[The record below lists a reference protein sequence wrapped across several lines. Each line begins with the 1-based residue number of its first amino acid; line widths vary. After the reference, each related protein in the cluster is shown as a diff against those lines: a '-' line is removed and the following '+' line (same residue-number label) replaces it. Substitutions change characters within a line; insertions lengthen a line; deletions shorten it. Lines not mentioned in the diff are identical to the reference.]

1 MTEGTN
7 LIFLE
12 GNIEARPSFPT
23 AATNYILVP
32 LILLILVTQLRHVK
46 TKQDDYYADC
56 IACFIARINVNEQY
70 HLSCASSV
78 RRIRQIELP

>member
-23 AATNYILVP
+23 VAINYILVP

-46 TKQDDYYADC
+46 TKQVDYHADR
-56 IACFIARINVNEQY
+56 IACFIARIDVDEQY
-70 HLSCASSV
+70 HLSCAKQV
-78 RRIRQIELP
+78 CRIRQIELP